1 MDRAVDSDAESDSG
15 ASLRSPHRFSSSHP
29 GPSPAYRSGP
39 VLHNARFL
47 DGLSSNGRNAV
58 LQSAQH
64 RKYERNSVVIEQGD
78 SADRLFFL
86 LKGYA
91 RHFFITPEGRKVN
104 LFCLVRGD
112 TFGGACLL
120 SDPASFIVST
130 EVTTES
136 EVLVWERDT
145 IRALA
150 RRYPR
155 LLENGLS
162 IACDYLVWYLATH
175 LSLIC
180 HSARERLA
188 HVLIGLSRGIGQS
201 VPHGIGLEIT
211 NEQLA
216 NTANITPFTVSRLLG
231 EWQRNGSIQKSRGKL
246 VLCRPEQLFRNDSA
260 GLVHRPSNS
269 SKQ

>member
-1 MDRAVDSDAESDSG
+1 VERAVDSDVESQSG
-15 ASLRSPHRFSSSHP
+15 ESFRPHDRFSSSHP
-29 GPSPAYRSGP
+29 ATPTYHLDP

-47 DGLSSNGRNAV
+47 HGLSDAGRSAV

-64 RKYERNSVVIEQGD
+64 RRYRRNSIVVEQGD
-78 SADRLFFL
+78 SADRLFL
-86 LKGYA
+86 LLRGSA
-91 RHFFITPEGRKVN
+91 RYFFITPEGRKVN
-104 LFCLVRGD
+104 LFWLVPGD
-112 TFGGACLL
+112 IFGGACLL
-120 SDPASFIVST
+120 SDPAPFIVST

-145 IRALA
+145 IRAIA

-155 LLENGLS
+155 LLERGLS

-188 HVLIGLSRGIGQS
+188 HVLVSLARGIGHS
-201 VPHGIGLEIT
+201 HRKGVALDIT

-216 NTANITPFTVSRLLG
+216 NTANVTPFTASRTLSQ
-231 EWQRNGSIQKSRGKL
+231 WQRDGSILKSRGRV
-246 VLCRPEQLFRNDSA
+246 VLRHPERLFRSA
-260 GLVHRPSNS
+260 SQIAPKN
-269 SKQ
+269 

>member
-1 MDRAVDSDAESDSG
+1 VDRAVDSDAESESG
-15 ASLRSPHRFSSSHP
+15 ASLRPPHRFSSSHP
-29 GPSPAYRSGP
+29 GPSLAYRSDP

-47 DGLSSNGRNAV
+47 DGLSSSGRNAV
-58 LQSAQH
+58 LQSAQ
-64 RKYERNSVVIEQGD
+64 RRRYQRNSVVIEQGD
-78 SADRLFFL
+78 SADRLFLL
-86 LKGYA
+86 LKGCA

-130 EVTTES
+130 EITTES

-188 HVLIGLSRGIGQS
+188 HVLVSLARGVGQS
-201 VPHGIGLEIT
+201 LRDGIGLEIT

-216 NTANITPFTVSRLLG
+216 NTANVTPFTVSRLLS
-231 EWQRNGSIQKSRGKL
+231 EWQRNGSILKSRGKL
-246 VLCRPEQLFRNDSA
+246 VLCRPEQLFRNNSA
-260 GLVHRPSNS
+260 GRVYRPNNS
-269 SKQ
+269 RKQ

>member
-1 MDRAVDSDAESDSG
+1 VDRAVDSDAESESG
-15 ASLRSPHRFSSSHP
+15 ASLRPPRDFSSNDP
-29 GPSPAYRSGP
+29 GIPPTYRPDP

-47 DGLSSNGRNAV
+47 DGLSSAGRYAV
-58 LQSAQH
+58 LQSAQRH
-64 RKYERNSVVIEQGD
+64 TYRRNSVVVEQGD
-78 SADRLFFL
+78 SADRLFL
-86 LKGYA
+86 LRKGYA

-112 TFGGACLL
+112 IFGGACLL
-120 SDPASFIVST
+120 SDPAPFIVST
-130 EVTTES
+130 EVTTNS

-145 IRALA
+145 IRGFA

-216 NTANITPFTVSRLLG
+216 NTANITPFTVSRLLN
-231 EWQRNGSIQKSRGKL
+231 EWQRNGSILKSRGKL
-246 VLCRPEQLFRNDSA
+246 VLCRPEQLFGNDSA
-260 GLVHRPSNS
+260 GRVHRPSNS